1 MKKRLKVKWG
11 NVAKIVISMYLI
23 VGVVGIFTSTPYT
36 KDNGNVCRG
45 YDYNI
50 QVCSGDYSLE

>member
-1 MKKRLKVKWG
+1 MKTRLKVKWG
-11 NVAKIVISMYLI
+11 NVAKIVLSMYLI
-23 VGVVGIFTSTPYT
+23 IGVVGILTCDPYT

-50 QVCSGDYSLE
+50 QVCSGDFSLE